1 MIELYSEM
9 WRKSWPERPS
19 VPRHLCGVLTFLWL
33 SVDNAVTDLGIES
46 YEDMVKIMKVKALD
60 ENEC

>member
-1 MIELYSEM
+1 M

-19 VPRHLCGVLTFLWL
+19 VPRHLCGVPTFLWL

-46 YEDMVKIMKVKALD
+46 YEDMVKIMKVKPLD